1 MNKEIIRTT
10 LIVGITGLYLFNFYL
25 IHYFDN
31 LEVFLINI
39 LMWIGIIF
47 IVVLFHFIGDFD

>member
-1 MNKEIIRTT
+1 MNKELIRTT

-25 IHYFDN
+25 MHYFDN

-39 LMWIGIIF
+39 LMWIGILF
-47 IVVLFHFIGDFD
+47 IGVLFHFIGEF